1 MILSNEEFK
10 QKVFDFMKAHQI
22 SATTFGILANKE
34 PNFVF
39 LLKSGRECRES
50 TQKRVLDF
58 IRRYEEEAKKD
69 D

>member
-10 QKVFDFMKAHQI
+10 QKIFDFMAANNM

-39 LLKSGRECRES
+39 LLKSGRECRE
-50 TQKRVLDF
+50 TTKQRVLDF
-58 IRRYEEEAKKD
+58 IRDYKAAD
-69 D
+69 ND